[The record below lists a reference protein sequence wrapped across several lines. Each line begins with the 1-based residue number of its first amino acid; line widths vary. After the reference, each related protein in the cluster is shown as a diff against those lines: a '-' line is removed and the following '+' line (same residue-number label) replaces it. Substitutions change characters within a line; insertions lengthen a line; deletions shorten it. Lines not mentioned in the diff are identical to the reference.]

1 VPKVR
6 VNGVEL
12 YYEVHGN
19 GEPLLLLAGFACD
32 HTPWSLAAPALAAH
46 HRVILLDSRG
56 TGHSEAGDGPTGL
69 RQMADDAVGL
79 LDHLG
84 LARVD
89 VAGHSMGG
97 QIAQELALSYPGRV
111 RGLALVATWAR
122 LDARVRSLTELCGE
136 LAGKLDPATYQRVI
150 LPWVFSRAFFETPGA
165 IEQVIALWL
174 TPPSPPSPEV
184 LYRQSRAALAA
195 DTSSRAG
202 AIRCPTLVLVGAE
215 DILTPPRLSEELARL
230 IPDAR
235 LKMVPGASHNFI
247 VEMPAA
253 ATAILLDFLSSQ

>member
-6 VNGVEL
+6 VNGIEL
-12 YYEVHGN
+12 YYEVHGD

-32 HTPWSLAAPALAAH
+32 HTAWSLAVPALAAH
-46 HRVILLDSRG
+46 HRVILLDNRG

-69 RQMADDAVGL
+69 REMADDAVGL

-84 LARVD
+84 LQSVH

-97 QIAQELALSYPGRV
+97 QIAQEMALTYPGRV
-111 RGLALVATWAR
+111 RRLALFATWAR

-150 LPWVFSRAFFETPGA
+150 LPWVFSRTFFEKPGA
-165 IEQVIALWL
+165 IEQIIALWL
-174 TPPSPPSPEV
+174 TPPSPPTPEV
-184 LYRQSRAALAA
+184 LRRQSRAALAA
-195 DTSSRAG
+195 DTSARAG
-202 AIRCPTLVLVGAE
+202 AIRCPTLVLVGDE

-230 IPDAR
+230 IPDAQ
-235 LKMVPGASHNFI
+235 LKMVAGGSHNFI

-253 ATAILLDFLSSQ
+253 ATAILLEFLASQ